1 MRKGLRTLIAGLCT
15 LALTVSPA
23 FAQGVEAQRAAQG
36 PSLATQDT
44 SSGEMVAT
52 GQENTEIVS
61 TDPKITRTNK
71 FTLDGK
77 FNYQSLGND
86 TGKATLRYDDI
97 EKDRIED
104 YVKLFVNRS
113 WSEGDIFYDNR
124 EFYRAMEESTAEAF
138 EQELTIDENASTL
151 KLLYT
156 GSGYSVYARGLRL
169 VKTA

>member
-86 TGKATLRYDDI
+86 TGKATLTLGTSAK
-97 EKDRIED
+97 ESVVKNTLDR
-104 YVKLFVNRS
+104 K
-113 WSEGDIFYDNR
+113 
-124 EFYRAMEESTAEAF
+124 
-138 EQELTIDENASTL
+138 
-151 KLLYT
+151 
-156 GSGYSVYARGLRL
+156 SV
-169 VKTA
+169 V